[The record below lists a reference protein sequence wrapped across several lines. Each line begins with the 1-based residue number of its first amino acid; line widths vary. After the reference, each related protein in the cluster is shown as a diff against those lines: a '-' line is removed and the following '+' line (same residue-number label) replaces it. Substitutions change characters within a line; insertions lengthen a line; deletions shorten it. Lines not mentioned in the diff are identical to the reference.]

1 MIDTEQDAKNK
12 LKKRGGPN
20 NQAAGVVT
28 RAIQLG
34 AKGEQ
39 GKTYWC
45 INLHI
50 A

>member
-1 MIDTEQDAKNK
+1 MIETKQDAKKN
-12 LKKRGGPN
+12 GGQPN

-45 INLHI
+45 INSHT